1 MRLRVFKEAFSS
13 PDLRRRIM
21 FVLAII
27 VIYRFLSYVPVPV
40 PDNAALAAFLE
51 RLFSSSQLLGFAD
64 LFTGGSL
71 SNFSIVMMSLGPY
84 INASIVVQ
92 LFTKVVPKLEA
103 LSKEGQSGQRKII
116 QYTRWLTLVF
126 AVAQAIGMVVLIR
139 QSSIQIAQTDLIG
152 NPDLAQWFL
161 MVSVMTAG
169 SMLLMWLGELIT
181 EKGVGNGISII
192 ILASIVATL
201 PATVGQALGLAATD
215 STKVLQ
221 ILMFAVGAAAFILAM
236 VYLNEGQRSIPV
248 SYARRARDNRIYS
261 GVDTHLPIRL
271 ITAGVIPIIFALAF
285 LAVPP
290 FLGQLL
296 QGASTPWVASVAQWL
311 TTTFAPTNL
320 WYAATYFVL
329 VVAFTYFYTSIIFNP
344 KDISERIQKQ
354 GGFIPGI
361 RPGSETANYLA
372 SVVNRI
378 TLTGAL
384 ALGIIAILPFV
395 VERLTNTQALT
406 IGGTSLLIIVTVA
419 LETMKQVESRVI
431 QTSYD
436 GYNAR

>member
-1 MRLRVFKEAFSS
+1 MRVFREAFRS
-13 PDLRRRIM
+13 PDLRRRIL
-21 FVLAII
+21 FVLGIV

-40 PDNAALAAFLE
+40 PDNAALAQFLE
-51 RLFSSSQLLGFAD
+51 RLFNSSQLLGFAN

-71 SNFSIVMMSLGPY
+71 GNFSIVMMSLGPY
-84 INASIVVQ
+84 INASIVMQ
-92 LFTKVVPKLEA
+92 LFTKIIPSLEA
-103 LSKEGQSGQRKII
+103 LSKEGESGQRKII
-116 QYTRWLTLVF
+116 QYTRLLTLPF
-126 AVAQAIGMVVLIR
+126 AILQAIGMVILIR

-161 MVSVMTAG
+161 MITVMTAG

-192 ILASIVATL
+192 ILASIVSTL
-201 PATVGQALGLAATD
+201 PGTFGQSLDLAAND
-215 STKVLQ
+215 STKIIQ
-221 ILMFAVGAAAFILAM
+221 IILFAAGALAVIMAM

-296 QGASTPWVASVAQWL
+296 SGASTPWVAGFAQWL
-311 TTTFAPTNL
+311 TTTFATTNP
-320 WYAATYFVL
+320 WYAAAYFGL
-329 VVAFTYFYTSIIFNP
+329 VVVFTFFYTSIVFNA
-344 KDISERIQKQ
+344 KDIAERIQKQ

-361 RPGSETANYLA
+361 RPGNETAKYLA
-372 SVVNRI
+372 NVVNRL
-378 TLTGAL
+378 TLTGAV
-384 ALGIIAILPFV
+384 ALGLIAILPFV
-395 VERLTNTQALT
+395 VERLTNTQSLT
-406 IGGTSLLIIVTVA
+406 IGGTSLLIIVSVA
-419 LETMKQVESRVI
+419 LETMKQIESRLI

-436 GYNAR
+436 GYNVR